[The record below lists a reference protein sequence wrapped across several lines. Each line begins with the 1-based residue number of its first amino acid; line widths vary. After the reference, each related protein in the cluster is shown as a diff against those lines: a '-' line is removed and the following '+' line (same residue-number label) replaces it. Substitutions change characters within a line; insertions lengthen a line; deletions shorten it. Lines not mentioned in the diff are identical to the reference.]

1 MRQVRMTAVLLSIV
15 LCAACA
21 KAPADK
27 VATVENQVAEA
38 RSSGAQT
45 YMPGDL
51 AKLEGML
58 NSAKT
63 EIAAQESKFAFLR
76 DYGKAEQLLDS
87 AEAEANRIGGETAK
101 RKEGVKTAAV
111 RAQREAQDAV
121 KHAQDLVAQAP
132 VGKDRAAVE
141 AIKADASG
149 LEPSLA
155 EVQASIDA
163 GDYQAAQAKAR
174 AIKEKSDL
182 LSGEIQNAMA
192 KLQKGRVA
200 RK

>member
-1 MRQVRMTAVLLSIV
+1 MRQVRMTAVLLSIA
-15 LCAACA
+15 LCAACG
-21 KAPADK
+21 KGPADK
-27 VATVENQVAEA
+27 VATVENQVTEA

-45 YMPGDL
+45 YMPGDF

-76 DYGKAEQLLDS
+76 EYGKAEQLLDS
-87 AEAEANRIGGETAK
+87 AEAEASRIGGETAK
-101 RKEGVKTAAV
+101 RKEEVKTSAV
-111 RAQREAQDAV
+111 RAQQEAQDAV
-121 KHAQDLVAQAP
+121 KNTQDLVAQAP

-155 EVQASIDA
+155 EVKASIDA

-174 AIKEKSDL
+174 AIKETSDKL
-182 LSGEIQNAMA
+182 AGEIQNAMA